1 MRLLISGPRVRAPQG
16 ILLETH
22 TANFISLLYDYEN
35 QMCFDNKNHASLAEW
50 SNATDLS
57 SVSFGSAGS
66 NPAGCIL
73 GFHPANNKLSKKV
86 GFRFDSGIGVTQLA
100 QW

>member
-1 MRLLISGPRVRAPQG
+1 
-16 ILLETH
+16 
-22 TANFISLLYDYEN
+22 
-35 QMCFDNKNHASLAEW
+35 MCFDNKNHASLAEW

-73 GFHPANNKLSKKV
+73 GFLTANNKLSKKV
-86 GFRFDSGIGVTQLA
+86 GIRFDSGIGVTQLA
-100 QW
+100 QSVEQLSRNTMKSDNNKRGPIAQMDRARCL